1 MISPYVAALQGL
13 ILDTFYMILIVI
25 GIFIV
30 FKILGIAVFLLL
42 KKFDLVRQVKHYQTN
57 QDLTREMAV
66 PHCIKYPSL
75 EQIEREIRPI
85 QLSEEMRRKFGPT
98 VREGYST
105 QWVK

>member
-1 MISPYVAALQGL
+1 MAALQSL

-57 QDLTREMAV
+57 HDLTREMAV
-66 PHCIKYPSL
+66 PHCIKYPSS

>member
-1 MISPYVAALQGL
+1 MAALQGL

-66 PHCIKYPSL
+66 PRCIKYPSS

-85 QLSEEMRRKFGPT
+85 QLSEEMRRKFGPV

>member
-1 MISPYVAALQGL
+1 MAALQGL

-66 PHCIKYPSL
+66 PHCIKYPSS
-75 EQIEREIRPI
+75 EQIEIRPI